1 MKSLKYIIVLGIVTG
16 VTFSS
21 CEDWLD
27 ENPKYSVDNTVIFDS
42 EETAKQALNACYG
55 YLTTQDCFGQGVYE
69 MSVGSSG
76 LSWSQTNGSEPDR
89 YASLNA
95 TTAGDAVLWA
105 WRGLYKAIQE
115 CNTFIVNMNKGSLS
129 EDLKENYTAQASF
142 IRGLCYYYLSMMWG
156 DVPLR
161 IEPSAHDAISEP
173 KSSFIDVVGQI
184 FIDWKYAYD
193 NLPENGEHVD
203 GYIDKLGVAAYLA
216 KLNWM
221 LSCNPDLADRKADYL
236 KDAKFWCDL
245 VYGKYSLQSR
255 YSDLFVNHVQNSPE
269 SIFQLNFTTS
279 SDYSWNRLNWIFA
292 ADNASPGTAY
302 QRIRS
307 TKAFH
312 DLFRG
317 TYPGD
322 PRYDATFL
330 TRWYDVKNGS
340 SYHLISILIHI
351 RRIRP
356 NRRAV

>member
-42 EETAKQALNACYG
+42 EETAKQALDACYG

-142 IRGLCYYYLSMMWG
+142 IRGLCYSNRRPMMRFRNRNRLLSM
-156 DVPLR
+156 L
-161 IEPSAHDAISEP
+161 SARF
-173 KSSFIDVVGQI
+173 SSIGSMRMTI
-184 FIDWKYAYD
+184 CRRMA
-193 NLPENGEHVD
+193 N
-203 GYIDKLGVAAYLA
+203 
-216 KLNWM
+216 
-221 LSCNPDLADRKADYL
+221 
-236 KDAKFWCDL
+236 
-245 VYGKYSLQSR
+245 
-255 YSDLFVNHVQNSPE
+255 
-269 SIFQLNFTTS
+269 T
-279 SDYSWNRLNWIFA
+279 
-292 ADNASPGTAY
+292 
-302 QRIRS
+302 
-307 TKAFH
+307 
-312 DLFRG
+312 
-317 TYPGD
+317 
-322 PRYDATFL
+322 L
-330 TRWYDVKNGS
+330 TD
-340 SYHLISILIHI
+340 ISISWELPLIW
-351 RRIRP
+351 P
-356 NRRAV
+356 N